1 MEGEENRG
9 SEADEGGTAADRDPH
24 HALNNPIGDPDPT
37 EYPDPYEK
45 RPDPRDPA
53 LVDTPAFPAERTD
66 ETAVSGGAAPPSTSE
81 PPTPRNY
88 DDLKPAKGDRE
99 GF

>member
-1 MEGEENRG
+1 MMESEDSTGGSAAGEG
-9 SEADEGGTAADRDPH
+9 AAPDRDPH
-24 HALNNPIGDPDPT
+24 HALNNPIADPDEA

-53 LVDTPAFPAERTD
+53 LVDTPAFPAEGAD
-66 ETAVSGGAAPPSTSE
+66 ETAVTGGAAPPSTSE

-88 DDLKPAKGDRE
+88 DDLKPVKGDRE
-99 GF
+99 G